1 MLDLQ
6 KFVTLLRANLRL
18 IVLIS
23 GGILAL
29 AVTIT
34 LLQTPRY
41 TAETTIQI
49 NNQSAQVLGK
59 DEDISQSEASSPLDT
74 ERFLQTQMDIV
85 NSRAL
90 AERVVSRLHL
100 LGNKSFY
107 EGMAVAAPDASD
119 TPAEVKEFTLTVL
132 RKGQGS
138 NLPRNS
144 RLASISFTST
154 DPALSARVANA
165 WASEVIQANLQRRY
179 DSSSYARDFI
189 AGQLDQAKAKLEKSE
204 LDLNS
209 YARSAGLLRARDPSV
224 NAANDPGAGGANAVT
239 SASLLQLNTAANEA
253 KTARIAAEQRYNL
266 LKSNDLLSSPDVLA
280 NQAVTGLLS
289 DRAKL
294 EADLQRERAKHL
306 DDYPTILQFKAQLAA
321 INKQIDQV
329 AQSIRNSVRQQYESA
344 VQAEKSLDSQVKLLQ
359 GSSLAE
365 QDRAVTYNLLARDS
379 YTNRTLYEGLLQR
392 YKELNA
398 AAGISASNITIIDQ
412 ADTPTKPSSPSLIRN
427 VAVAIFLAGLISGS
441 VIFLREQF
449 DDAIRV
455 PEEVEGKLGLS
466 LLGVIPKLELSNPIE
481 ELADPKSTLSEAYNS
496 LSSAL
501 RYSTPNGL
509 PRSLMITSSQPSE
522 GKSTSSIAIAY
533 IFARIGRKVVLVD
546 MDLRRPT
553 LHRYVGSNKLGVSSL
568 LTSQNTLDEVL
579 QPTELTNLSAITSG
593 PIPPNPTELLNSP
606 GLLAMLEELKG
617 RFDLVILDSPPV
629 LGLADAPIISALADG
644 VLIVVQSERCRRR
657 ALRTSLQRLAA
668 VRANILGATLTMFDV
683 SKVSNQYSEYY
694 GYNYYT
700 YSSTTPD

>member
-1 MLDLQ
+1 M
-6 KFVTLLRANLRL
+6 
-18 IVLIS
+18 
-23 GGILAL
+23 
-29 AVTIT
+29 
-34 LLQTPRY
+34 
-41 TAETTIQI
+41 
-49 NNQSAQVLGK
+49 
-59 DEDISQSEASSPLDT
+59 
-74 ERFLQTQMDIV
+74 
-85 NSRAL
+85 
-90 AERVVSRLHL
+90 
-100 LGNKSFY
+100 
-107 EGMAVAAPDASD
+107 
-119 TPAEVKEFTLTVL
+119 
-132 RKGQGS
+132 
-138 NLPRNS
+138 
-144 RLASISFTST
+144 
-154 DPALSARVANA
+154 
-165 WASEVIQANLQRRY
+165 
-179 DSSSYARDFI
+179 
-189 AGQLDQAKAKLEKSE
+189 
-204 LDLNS
+204 
-209 YARSAGLLRARDPSV
+209 
-224 NAANDPGAGGANAVT
+224 
-239 SASLLQLNTAANEA
+239 
-253 KTARIAAEQRYNL
+253 
-266 LKSNDLLSSPDVLA
+266 
-280 NQAVTGLLS
+280 
-289 DRAKL
+289 
-294 EADLQRERAKHL
+294 
-306 DDYPTILQFKAQLAA
+306 
-321 INKQIDQV
+321 
-329 AQSIRNSVRQQYESA
+329 
-344 VQAEKSLDSQVKLLQ
+344 
-359 GSSLAE
+359 
-365 QDRAVTYNLLARDS
+365 
-379 YTNRTLYEGLLQR
+379 
-392 YKELNA
+392 
-398 AAGISASNITIIDQ
+398 
-412 ADTPTKPSSPSLIRN
+412 
-427 VAVAIFLAGLISGS
+427 AIFLAGLISGS